1 MAVLELSPPTVEI
14 DSLEVFSNPFDVR
27 RDLHAFV
34 SYVKD
39 RQIKRSHRENAL
51 PKGDVKRLLKML
63 SDSGAR
69 ERFDEESR
77 EDWLARVDELALA
90 LGFVSYNTKGTYAG
104 HSSQQESF
112 PDNYIRLNA
121 EGYKRFLALPPVEQE
136 EAILAALVGA
146 CSYSDNEFFMREAL
160 GRLDRFNTWGC
171 GTGVLPG
178 IDFSKVRRI
187 LLDVLSHCRP
197 GTWYETAS
205 LVRHMKDENP
215 WFLIPAKPGYKYPS
229 DRKDGR
235 YGNFHESK
243 ERWGHEIKITE
254 ADPDAFE
261 RVEGRYIERFLE
273 GIPLQLSYVEV
284 AYGES
289 TARVPYPSLNRLR
302 AFRVTETF
310 PRIARREIRP
320 PRVTVQPDFS
330 IHIESELYPASVM
343 EKLTPLADTVAI
355 DKVSILKL
363 NRRKVAA
370 LLAGDGSLDV
380 VKLLTGLSGMPLP
393 QNVRA
398 EIEEWAGHSEAFTV
412 YEGFGLWEGKAD
424 LPRAKTFHVRDIV
437 PGEARRPFI
446 RIVRSPLAL
455 FEALEQ
461 AELVPVLARHRKAA
475 LVHMPEGTVSV
486 FRSRSRRPASVKE
499 KKAPVNVSR
508 ATTAS
513 LFFPTETLVE
523 ECRKA
528 MIQAGCP
535 IEVEPSRKMVSYAVC
550 HSALAEAGLK
560 IFGKKYDLRIQEVEP

>member
-1 MAVLELSPPTVEI
+1 MAVLDLSPPTVAIE
-14 DSLEVFSNPFDVR
+14 SLEVFSNSFDVR
-27 RDLHAFV
+27 RDLHSFV
-34 SYVKD
+34 CYVRD
-39 RQIKRSHRENAL
+39 RQIKRSYRENSL
-51 PKGDVKRLLKML
+51 PKGDVQRLLKML

-69 ERFDEESR
+69 ERLDEESR
-77 EDWLARVDELALA
+77 EAWLTRVDALALA
-90 LGFVSYNTKGTYAG
+90 LGFVLYNTKGTYAG
-104 HSSQQESF
+104 YSSREESF
-112 PDNYIRLNA
+112 PDNHIRFNA
-121 EGYKRFLALPPVEQE
+121 EGYKRFLALPLIEQE

-146 CSYSDNEFFMREAL
+146 YSHGNNEFFVHGPL
-160 GRLDRFNTWGC
+160 GSLDRFNSWGC

-178 IDFSKVRRI
+178 IDFPKVRRT
-187 LLDVLSHCRP
+187 LLEILSHCRP
-197 GTWYETAS
+197 STWYETVS
-205 LVRHMKDENP
+205 LVRHMKEQNP
-215 WFLIPAKPGYKYPS
+215 WFLIPEKPGYKYQT
-229 DRKDGR
+229 DRKAGR

-254 ADPDAFE
+254 QDPDAFE

-273 GIPLQLSYVEV
+273 GIPLQLGYVEV

-289 TARVPYPSLNRLR
+289 TSRVPYPSLNRLR

-320 PRVTVQPDFS
+320 PKVTVQPDFS
-330 IHIESELYPASVM
+330 IHIESELYPVSVM
-343 EKLTPLADTVAI
+343 EKLAPLADTAAI
-355 DKVSILKL
+355 DKVSIHKL
-363 NRRKVAA
+363 NRKKVAA
-370 LLAGDGSLDV
+370 LLASDGSLDV
-380 VKLLTGLSGMPLP
+380 VKLLTGLSGTSLP

-424 LPRAKTFHVRDIV
+424 VVEAKTFCVRDIA
-437 PGEARRPFI
+437 PGEARRPFL

-461 AELVPVLARHRKAA
+461 AELAPVLARHGTSA
-475 LVHMPEGTVSV
+475 LVRMPEGTISV
-486 FRSRSRRPASVKE
+486 FRSRSRRPASAWE

-508 ATTAS
+508 AMTVS

-535 IEVEPSRKMVSYAVC
+535 IEVEPSRKMLSYAVC

-560 IFGKKYDLRIQEVEP
+560 ILGKKYDLKIQEVEP